1 MIRRPPRSTR
11 TYTLSPHPTLV
22 RSAALVYVSD
32 HGESL
37 GEDSRYLD
45 GVPRAIAPS
54 QQTQVPMAMWF
65 SPGFARQQGL
75 DLDCVRHVAGEP
87 ASHDNL
93 FPTILGMFRVRTG
106 VYAPELDL
114 LRHCEYAR

>member
-1 MIRRPPRSTR
+1 M
-11 TYTLSPHPTLV
+11 V
-22 RSAALVYVSD
+22 
-32 HGESL
+32 
-37 GEDSRYLD
+37 
-45 GVPRAIAPS
+45 
-54 QQTQVPMAMWF
+54 MWF

-114 LRHCEYAR
+114 LRPCAYARGRGDRRIRLGTPFDTLAFGPGAENGNQTQLRRRPLGAE